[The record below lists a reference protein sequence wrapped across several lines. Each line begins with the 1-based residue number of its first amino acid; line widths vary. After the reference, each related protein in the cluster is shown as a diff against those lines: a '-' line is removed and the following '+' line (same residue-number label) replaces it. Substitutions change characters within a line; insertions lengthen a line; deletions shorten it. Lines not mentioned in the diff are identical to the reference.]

1 MSNGKTIIYESEIEK
16 NKYAYYTS
24 LKNTHTDTHTDI
36 TVENKY
42 KKEFIKIKKERR
54 EQKRSLK
61 RNATADE
68 VIFIFERILEGWK
81 TIRIYNTLVQKN
93 QSTNVDK
100 KWVERIATGNCK
112 LYESELPSEKYKYYI
127 ELREKIYKYHNK

>member
-1 MSNGKTIIYESEIEK
+1 MNIQQKQE
-16 NKYAYYTS
+16 N
-24 LKNTHTDTHTDI
+24 TDTDT

-54 EQKRSLK
+54 EQKRTLK

-68 VIFIFERILEGWK
+68 VIFIFEKILEGWK
-81 TIRIYNTLVQKN
+81 TIRIYNTLVQQN

-112 LYESELPSEKYKYYI
+112 LYESELHPEKYKYYI
-127 ELREKIYKYHNK
+127 ELREKIYEYHNR